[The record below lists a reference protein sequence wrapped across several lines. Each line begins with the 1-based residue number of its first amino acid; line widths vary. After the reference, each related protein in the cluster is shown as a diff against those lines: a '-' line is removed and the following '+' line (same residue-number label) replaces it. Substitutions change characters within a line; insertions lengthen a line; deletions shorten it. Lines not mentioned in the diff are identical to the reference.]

1 MVDIPSV
8 FSCPKYPYAQEHTRP
23 NTRERLRELTEPRIR
38 CLYLSS
44 YRLIHTSNTVFSK
57 IPIGAIG
64 LQMPVV
70 EEKEVTMTADCW
82 TRTFAIAHSSLNIEA
97 RATESLG
104 MTLKG

>member
-1 MVDIPSV
+1 MPSV
-8 FSCPKYPYAQEHTRP
+8 FSCPKYPYVQEHTRP

-38 CLYLSS
+38 CLLYLSS

-64 LQMPVV
+64 PQMPVV
-70 EEKEVTMTADCW
+70 EEKEVTMTADS
-82 TRTFAIAHSSLNIEA
+82 RTFAIAHSSLNIEA

-104 MTLKG
+104 MTLNG

>member
-1 MVDIPSV
+1 
-8 FSCPKYPYAQEHTRP
+8 
-23 NTRERLRELTEPRIR
+23 
-38 CLYLSS
+38 
-44 YRLIHTSNTVFSK
+44 
-57 IPIGAIG
+57 
-64 LQMPVV
+64 MPVV